1 MRFVVPL
8 VAASAVLAF
17 ACASYAD
24 QPQMHAALQSLKD
37 AKLHLEKADRD
48 KGGHRA
54 RAEQLVSQALA
65 EVRAGIEFDR
75 THLSPGEAA
84 R

>member
-1 MRFVVPL
+1 MRYAVPL

-17 ACASYAD
+17 ACAGHAD
-24 QPQMHAALQSLKD
+24 QPQMRAALQSLSD
-37 AKLHLEKADRD
+37 ARLHLAKADRD

-65 EVRAGIEFDR
+65 EVRAGIDFDR
-75 THLSPGEAA
+75 RNLSPGEAK

>member
-1 MRFVVPL
+1 MKFTVPL
-8 VAASAVLAF
+8 VAAAAILGF
-17 ACASYAD
+17 ACATYAD
-24 QPQMHAALQSLKD
+24 QPHMQASLQSLLS
-37 AKLHLEKADRD
+37 AKEELQQASRD
-48 KGGHRA
+48 KGGHRV
-54 RAEQLVSQALA
+54 RAEQLVNQAIA

>member
-1 MRFVVPL
+1 MRYAVLL

-24 QPQMHAALQSLKD
+24 QPHMQSAMQSLTE
-37 AKLHLEKADRD
+37 AKAQLQKADRD

-54 RAEQLVSQALA
+54 RAEQLVNQALA

-75 THLSPGEAA
+75 TH
-84 R
+84 